1 MPFETAACGTFLPS
15 ASSGRGRDTGIVAA
29 FLRSDLG
36 LSGVEGQRERLA
48 CPEPVEGKDAAFKI
62 VSVEI

>member
-1 MPFETAACGTFLPS
+1 MPFEPAACGPFL
-15 ASSGRGRDTGIVAA
+15 RDTGIVAA